1 MSPVLFGMI
10 CFDFYSFCL
19 GPEGN
24 YSLNPK
30 IIISVDISV
39 SLFALSFPFILH
51 MAENR
56 SPFPHPLK
64 CPFHYFLLLICS
76 ILMPRALTS
85 SLLSLQSCSIDTSSC
100 HWILISKDYAFHV
113 RTSILPL
120 FQSLSLSNT
129 VPLVPLSP
137 PCCAVLWH
145 LWSMQ
150 TSSVSQLWEHRCYW
164 LLRQLCSCSSF
175 TWVVVCNSD
184 HQPRLF

>member
-1 MSPVLFGMI
+1 MA

-19 GPEGN
+19 GPEGS

-120 FQSLSLSNT
+120 FKSLSLSNT
-129 VPLVPLSP
+129 FTFGSFVS
-137 PCCAVLWH
+137 
-145 LWSMQ
+145 SM
-150 TSSVSQLWEHRCYW
+150 
-164 LLRQLCSCSSF
+164 LCSALAPVIYADQLSLSVVGASLLLAASSALQLLLI
-175 TWVVVCNSD
+175 
-184 HQPRLF
+184 HLGGGL